1 MEKLVYVL
9 WKPEGLA
16 PAAFRDALLGEVAP
30 ALAEHG
36 ARHRVVLACD
46 EHCEPVQKA
55 RITRLDPPLGGMVSF
70 WLDSVDDRAPLEA
83 AIAAHS
89 GRLAGYLVTESV
101 PRRNQTHRAPVG
113 ERTPGITMLT
123 CIEKPD
129 RLTTEDWIAHWHGHH
144 TPMANEV
151 QCTYLY
157 VRNVVARALT
167 ADAPP
172 WRGIVEEGFPVEA
185 VTDPMLWYKADG
197 DPAVFK
203 RNLDRMLES
212 VRAFLD
218 IDRVEH
224 HPMSEYRLDAD

>member
-9 WKPEGLA
+9 WRADGDE
-16 PAAFRDALLGEVAP
+16 PATFRRRRVDQVAP
-30 ALAEHG
+30 RLREAGAHRIAVNAVDDAVQDKLG
-36 ARHRVVLACD
+36 ARVGSF
-46 EHCEPVQKA
+46 EPPV
-55 RITRLDPPLGGMVSF
+55 DGMLSF
-70 WLDSVDDRAPLEA
+70 WLDNGDDRGPCEA
-83 AIAAHS
+83 ALAAACS
-89 GRLAGYLVTESV
+89 RIAGYLVVESV
-101 PRRNQTHRAPVG
+101 PLVNTTHCAAPG
-113 ERTPGITMLT
+113 ERTPGINVVT
-123 CIEKPD
+123 CIERPE
-129 RLTTEDWIAHWHGHH
+129 RLSVEAWIAHWHGHH

-224 HPMSEYRLDAD
+224 HPMSEYRLDAG